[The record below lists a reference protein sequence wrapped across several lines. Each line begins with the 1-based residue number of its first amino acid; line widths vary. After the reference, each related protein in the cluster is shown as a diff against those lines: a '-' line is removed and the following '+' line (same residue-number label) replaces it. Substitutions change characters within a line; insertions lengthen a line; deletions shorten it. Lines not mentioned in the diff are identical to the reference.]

1 MVNKHSTHKISKQ
14 KEMEIKKR
22 KKRKIILLIMIA
34 LLLIILGCAYLFTSD
49 QFNIKNIVINGNNQ
63 LTQEEIYNLSNIK
76 LNDNIFLTFNLVAK
90 VRIKQNPY
98 IEDVKIT
105 KIYPNQIKIE
115 ITERTKEFQILTDLG
130 TYIYID
136 QQGNILD
143 SSTEKLNYITIT
155 GFEITEE
162 RAKEITRLE
171 ENDLEKMENILHILD
186 EAQKIE
192 IKDKITQIS
201 TKEEYILYLEEQ
213 NIIIN
218 LGNVTSTTIHEK
230 MLYVQAILEKEE
242 GKKGTIFVN
251 GNLNEGFK
259 PYFSA
264 N

>member
-1 MVNKHSTHKISKQ
+1 MVNKRSTHKISKQ
-14 KEMEIKKR
+14 KEIELKKR
-22 KKRKIILLIMIA
+22 KKRKITLLIMIIIV
-34 LLLIILGCAYLFTSD
+34 LIILGCAYLCTSE
-49 QFNIKNIVINGNNQ
+49 QFNIKNIIITGNNQ
-63 LTQEEIYNLSNIK
+63 LSQEEIYNLTNIK
-76 LNDNIFLTFNLVAK
+76 LNDNIFLTFSIIEK
-90 VRIKQNPY
+90 VRLKQNPY
-98 IEDVKIT
+98 IEDAKIT

-115 ITERTKEFQILTDLG
+115 IVERTKEFQILTESG
-130 TYIYID
+130 MYIFID

-143 SSTEKLNYITIT
+143 NALEKSNYITIT

>member
-1 MVNKHSTHKISKQ
+1 MAKKRSIYKTNKQ
-14 KEMEIKKR
+14 KEIELKKR
-22 KKRKIILLIMIA
+22 KKRKIVLIIIIL
-34 LLLIILGCAYLFTSD
+34 LLLIILGCAYLFTSEE
-49 QFNIKNIVINGNNQ
+49 FNIKNITITGNEY

-76 LNDNIFLTFNLVAK
+76 LNDNIFLTLGLVAK
-90 VRIKQNPY
+90 VRLKQNPY
-98 IEDVKIT
+98 IEDAKII
-105 KIYPNQIKIE
+105 KIYPNKIKIE
-115 ITERTKEFQILTDLG
+115 IKERTKEFQILTDLG

-155 GFEITEE
+155 GFEITDE
-162 RAKEITRLE
+162 RAKQVTRLE

-186 EAQKIE
+186 EAKKIE

-201 TKEEYILYLEEQ
+201 TKEEYVLYLEAQ

-230 MLYVQAILEKEE
+230 MLYVQAILAKEE
-242 GKKGTIFVN
+242 GKTGTVFVN